1 MKNVC
6 WKLLNAIWMQFC
18 REIIDVYQIDAHKDN
33 ETSPK
38 LPNNVKKDVKYRE
51 F

>member
-1 MKNVC
+1 MLKASQC
-6 WKLLNAIWMQFC
+6 DLNAILQRNHRC
-18 REIIDVYQIDAHKDN
+18 VSNIDAHKDN